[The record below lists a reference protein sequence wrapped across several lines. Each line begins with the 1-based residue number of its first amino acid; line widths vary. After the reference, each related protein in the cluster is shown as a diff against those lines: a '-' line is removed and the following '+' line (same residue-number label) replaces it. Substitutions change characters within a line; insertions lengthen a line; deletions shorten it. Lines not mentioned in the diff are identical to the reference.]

1 MISDRKLEHLLIC
14 ENYDVEF
21 KNKTTGFEDI
31 ELIHNVLPEIDKNEI
46 DLSTS
51 VFGKK
56 LNSPLFM
63 TAITGGH
70 PAAKNINKQLA
81 IAAENNRIAL
91 GVGSQRAACEHP
103 ELADT
108 YTVVR
113 ENAPDCLL
121 VGNIGAPQLNLAEK
135 AVEILDADILA
146 IHLNPLQESIQPEGD
161 LDARGYLDLINQIT
175 ESVDIPVVAKE
186 TGCGI
191 SGESAKALVDAG
203 VDFIDIEGAG
213 GTSWAAVE
221 TYRAEDRYLGE
232 VFWDWGIPTAISTV
246 EVTNA
251 VNVPVISS
259 GGIRTGLEAAKA
271 IALGADAV
279 GMALPFLKNSASQD
293 QLNKFIE
300 RFNDSLRIAMF
311 LVGANNIEELKQ
323 SKLVI
328 RGKTREWLSERGINK
343 HKKLFKEIKH
353 ERRSYRYWGISGSRK
368 KHDCCQD
375 W

>member
-1 MISDRKLEHLLIC
+1 M
-14 ENYDVEF
+14 EF

-31 ELIHNVLPEIDKNEI
+31 ELIHNVLPEIDKNDI

-56 LNSPLFM
+56 LDSPLFI

-70 PAAKNINKQLA
+70 PAAKEVNKQLA
-81 IAAENNRIAL
+81 IAAENNGIAL

-121 VGNIGAPQLNLAEK
+121 VGNIGAPQLNLAQK
-135 AVEILDADILA
+135 AVDILDADILA

-161 LDARGYLDLINQIT
+161 LDARGYTELINEIT
-175 ESVDIPVVAKE
+175 DAVDIPVLAKE

-191 SGESAKALVDAG
+191 SAESAKTLVETG

-232 VFWDWGIPTAISTV
+232 IFWDWGIPTAISTV

-279 GMALPFLKNSASQD
+279 GMALPFLKNCASQEA
-293 QLNKFIE
+293 LNTFIN

-323 SKLVI
+323 SNLVI
-328 RGKTREWLSERGINK
+328 RGKTREWLNERGINTK
-343 HKKLFKEIKH
+343 IYS
-353 ERRSYRYWGISGSRK
+353 RR
-368 KHDCCQD
+368 
-375 W
+375 

>member
-1 MISDRKLEHLLIC
+1 M
-14 ENYDVEF
+14 
-21 KNKTTGFEDI
+21 
-31 ELIHNVLPEIDKNEI
+31 
-46 DLSTS
+46 
-51 VFGKK
+51 
-56 LNSPLFM
+56 
-63 TAITGGH
+63 
-70 PAAKNINKQLA
+70 
-81 IAAENNRIAL
+81 
-91 GVGSQRAACEHP
+91 
-103 ELADT
+103 
-108 YTVVR
+108 
-113 ENAPDCLL
+113 L

-271 IALGADAV
+271 IA
-279 GMALPFLKNSASQD
+279 
-293 QLNKFIE
+293 
-300 RFNDSLRIAMF
+300 RIAMF

-328 RGKTREWLSERGINK
+328 RGKTREWLSERGINTK
-343 HKKLFKEIKH
+343 NYS
-353 ERRSYRYWGISGSRK
+353 RR
-368 KHDCCQD
+368 
-375 W
+375 

>member
-1 MISDRKLEHLLIC
+1 MISNRKLEHLLIC

-21 KNKTTGFEDI
+21 KNKTTGFEDV
-31 ELIHNVLPEIDKNEI
+31 ELIHNVLPEIDKDEI

-56 LNSPLFM
+56 LDSPLFI

-70 PAAKNINKQLA
+70 PAAKSINRQLA
-81 IAAENNRIAL
+81 IAAENHNIAL

-113 ENAPDCLL
+113 ENAPNCLL

-135 AVEILDADILA
+135 AIEILDADILA

-161 LDARGYLDLINQIT
+161 LDARGYLDLINRIT
-175 ESVDIPVVAKE
+175 ETVDIPVLAKE

-191 SGESAKALVDAG
+191 SGESAKKLVEAG
-203 VDFIDIEGAG
+203 VDYIDIEGAG

-221 TYRAEDRYLGE
+221 TYRADDRYFGE
-232 VFWDWGIPTAISTV
+232 LFWDWGIPTAISTA

-251 VNVPVISS
+251 VDVPVISS
-259 GGIRTGLEAAKA
+259 GGIRNALEAAKA

-279 GMALPFLKNSASQD
+279 GMALPFLKNSASQED
-293 QLNKFIE
+293 LNKFIN

-311 LVGANNIEELKQ
+311 LVGASNIEELKQ
-323 SKLVI
+323 SNLVI
-328 RGKTREWLSERGINK
+328 HGKTREWLNERGINTTNYA
-343 HKKLFKEIKH
+343 
-353 ERRSYRYWGISGSRK
+353 RR
-368 KHDCCQD
+368 
-375 W
+375 

>member
-21 KNKTTGFEDI
+21 KNKTNGFEDI

-56 LNSPLFM
+56 LDSPLFI

-70 PAAKNINKQLA
+70 PAAKGINKQLA
-81 IAAENNRIAL
+81 IAAESNNIAL
-91 GVGSQRAACEHP
+91 GVGSQRAACEHS
-103 ELADT
+103 ELEDT

-113 ENAPDCLL
+113 ENAPNCLL
-121 VGNIGAPQLNLAEK
+121 IGNIGAPQLNLAEK

-161 LDARGYLDLINQIT
+161 LDARGYTDLISKICD
-175 ESVDIPVVAKE
+175 SVKIPVLAKE

-191 SGESAKALVDAG
+191 SAESAKMLVDAG
-203 VDFIDIEGAG
+203 VDYIDIEGAG

-232 VFWDWGIPTAISTV
+232 LFWDWGIPTAISTA
-246 EVTNA
+246 EVVNA
-251 VNVPVISS
+251 VDVPVISS
-259 GGIRTGLEAAKA
+259 GGIRSGLEAAKA

-279 GMALPFLKNSASQD
+279 GMALPFLKNSNSQE
-293 QLNKFIE
+293 QLNKFIQ

-311 LVGANNIEELKQ
+311 LVGARNIDDLKQ
-323 SKLVI
+323 SNLVI
-328 RGKTREWLSERGINK
+328 RGKTREWLNERGINTK
-343 HKKLFKEIKH
+343 NYS
-353 ERRSYRYWGISGSRK
+353 RR
-368 KHDCCQD
+368 
-375 W
+375 

>member
-21 KNKTTGFEDI
+21 KDKNTGFEDI

-56 LNSPLFM
+56 LNSPLFI

-70 PAAKNINKQLA
+70 PAAKEVNKQLA
-81 IAAENNRIAL
+81 IAAENHRIAL

-108 YTVVR
+108 YSVVR

-121 VGNIGAPQLNLAEK
+121 VGNIGAPQLNLAQK

-161 LDARGYLDLINQIT
+161 LDARGYTELIGQIT
-175 ESVDIPVVAKE
+175 ETVDIPVLAKE

-191 SGESAKALVDAG
+191 SAESAKILVEAG

-232 VFWDWGIPTAISTV
+232 IFWDWGIPTAISTV

-279 GMALPFLKNSASQD
+279 GMALPFLKNCASQEA
-293 QLNKFIE
+293 LNTFID

-323 SKLVI
+323 SNLVI
-328 RGKTREWLSERGINK
+328 RGKTREWLNERGINTK
-343 HKKLFKEIKH
+343 SYS
-353 ERRSYRYWGISGSRK
+353 RR
-368 KHDCCQD
+368 
-375 W
+375 

>member
-21 KNKTTGFEDI
+21 KDKTTGFEDI
-31 ELIHNVLPEIDKNEI
+31 ELIHNVLPEIDKNDI
-46 DLSTS
+46 DLSTE

-56 LNSPLFM
+56 LNSPLFI

-70 PAAKNINKQLA
+70 PAAKEVNKQLA
-81 IAAENNRIAL
+81 IAAENHRIAL

-108 YTVVR
+108 YSVVR

-121 VGNIGAPQLNLAEK
+121 VGNIGAPQLNLAQK

-161 LDARGYLDLINQIT
+161 LDARGYTEMISEIT
-175 ESVDIPVVAKE
+175 DTVDIPVLAKE

-191 SGESAKALVDAG
+191 SAESARTLVDAG
-203 VDFIDIEGAG
+203 VDFIDVEGAG

-232 VFWDWGIPTAISTV
+232 IFWDWGIPTAISTV
-246 EVTNA
+246 EVTQA

-259 GGIRTGLEAAKA
+259 GGMRTGLEAAKA

-279 GMALPFLKNSASQD
+279 GMALPFLKNCASQEA
-293 QLNKFIE
+293 LNTFIN

-323 SKLVI
+323 SNLVI
-328 RGKTREWLSERGINK
+328 RGKTREWLNERGINTK
-343 HKKLFKEIKH
+343 IYS
-353 ERRSYRYWGISGSRK
+353 RR
-368 KHDCCQD
+368 
-375 W
+375 

>member
-31 ELIHNVLPEIDKNEI
+31 ELIHNALPEIDKQDI

-56 LNSPLFM
+56 LNSPLFIS
-63 TAITGGH
+63 AITGGH
-70 PAAKNINKQLA
+70 PAAKEINKQLA
-81 IAAENNRIAL
+81 IAAENNNIAL

-103 ELADT
+103 ELEDT

-113 ENAPDCLL
+113 ENAPNCLL
-121 VGNIGAPQLNLAEK
+121 IGNIGAPQLNLAQK

-161 LDARGYLDLINQIT
+161 LDARGYLDLISQIT
-175 ESVDIPVVAKE
+175 DSVDIPIMAKE

-191 SGESAKALVDAG
+191 SAESAKLLVDAG
-203 VDFIDIEGAG
+203 VDFIDIQGAG

-232 VFWDWGIPTAISTV
+232 TFWDWGIPTAISTA
-246 EVTNA
+246 EVVNA
-251 VNVPVISS
+251 VDVPVISS
-259 GGIRTGLEAAKA
+259 GGIRSGLEAAKA

-279 GMALPFLKNSASQD
+279 GMALPFLKNSTSQN
-293 QLNKFIE
+293 QLNTFIE
-300 RFNDSLRIAMF
+300 RFNNSLRLAMF
-311 LVGANNIEELKQ
+311 LVGASNINELKQ
-323 SKLVI
+323 SNLVI
-328 RGKTREWLSERGINK
+328 RGKTREWLNERGINTK
-343 HKKLFKEIKH
+343 NYS
-353 ERRSYRYWGISGSRK
+353 RR
-368 KHDCCQD
+368 
-375 W
+375 

>member
-21 KNKTTGFEDI
+21 KDKTTGFEDI

-46 DLSTS
+46 DLSTE

-56 LNSPLFM
+56 LDSPLFI

-70 PAAKNINKQLA
+70 PAAKEVNKQLA
-81 IAAENNRIAL
+81 IAAENNGIAL

-113 ENAPDCLL
+113 ENAPNCLL

-161 LDARGYLDLINQIT
+161 LDARGYTDLIAKIT
-175 ESVDIPVVAKE
+175 DTVDIPVLAKE

-191 SGESAKALVDAG
+191 SAESAKVLVDAG

-232 VFWDWGIPTAISTV
+232 IFWDWGIPTAISTV

-251 VNVPVISS
+251 VDVPVISS

-279 GMALPFLKNSASQD
+279 GMALPFLKNCKSQEA
-293 QLNKFIE
+293 LNTFIN

-323 SKLVI
+323 SNLVI
-328 RGKTREWLSERGINK
+328 RGKTREWLNERGINTK
-343 HKKLFKEIKH
+343 NYS
-353 ERRSYRYWGISGSRK
+353 RR
-368 KHDCCQD
+368 
-375 W
+375 

>member
-21 KNKTTGFEDI
+21 KDKTTGFEDI
-31 ELIHNVLPEIDKNEI
+31 ELIHNVLPEIDKREI

-51 VFGKK
+51 AFGKK
-56 LNSPLFM
+56 LDSPLFI

-70 PAAKNINKQLA
+70 PAAKSINKQLA
-81 IAAENNRIAL
+81 IAAENNNIAL

-108 YTVVR
+108 YTIVR
-113 ENAPDCLL
+113 ENAPNCLL

-161 LDARGYLDLINQIT
+161 LDARGYINLINKIT
-175 ESVDIPVVAKE
+175 ETVDIPVLAKE

-191 SGESAKALVDAG
+191 SAESAKKLVEAG
-203 VDFIDIEGAG
+203 IDYIDIEGAG

-221 TYRAEDRYLGE
+221 TYRAEDRYFGE
-232 VFWDWGIPTAISTV
+232 LFWDWGIPTAVSTV
-246 EVTNA
+246 EVTDA
-251 VNVPVISS
+251 VDVPVISS
-259 GGIRTGLEAAKA
+259 GGIRSGLEAAKA

-279 GMALPFLKNSASQD
+279 GMALPFLKNSASQED
-293 QLNKFIE
+293 LNKFIH

-311 LVGANNIEELKQ
+311 LVGASNIEELKH
-323 SKLVI
+323 SHLVI
-328 RGKTREWLSERGINK
+328 RGKTREWLNERGINTK
-343 HKKLFKEIKH
+343 NYS
-353 ERRSYRYWGISGSRK
+353 RR
-368 KHDCCQD
+368 
-375 W
+375 

>member
-14 ENYDVEF
+14 KNYDVEF

-31 ELIHNVLPEIDKNEI
+31 ELIHNALPEIDKNDI

-56 LNSPLFM
+56 LDSPLFI

-70 PAAKNINKQLA
+70 PASKEINKQLA
-81 IAAENNRIAL
+81 IVAEENNIAL

-108 YTVVR
+108 YSVVR
-113 ENAPDCLL
+113 DNAPDCLL
-121 VGNIGAPQLNLAEK
+121 VGNIGAPQLNLANK

-161 LDARGYLDLINQIT
+161 LDARGYLDLISKIT
-175 ESVDIPVVAKE
+175 DAVDIPVMAKE

-191 SGESAKALVDAG
+191 SGETAKQLADAG
-203 VDFIDIEGAG
+203 VSFIDIEGAG

-221 TYRAEDRYLGE
+221 TYRAEDRYYGE
-232 VFWDWGIPTAISTV
+232 LFWDWGIPTAISTA
-246 EVTNA
+246 EV
-251 VNVPVISS
+251 VNNVDIPVVSS
-259 GGIRTGLEAAKA
+259 GGIRSALEAAKA
-271 IALGADAV
+271 IALGADSV
-279 GMALPFLKNSASQD
+279 GMALPFLKKSISHEELTQFI
-293 QLNKFIE
+293 NK
-300 RFNDSLRIAMF
+300 FNDSLRIAMF

-323 SKLVI
+323 SKLVV
-328 RGKTREWLSERGINK
+328 RGKTREWLNERGINTK
-343 HKKLFKEIKH
+343 NYS
-353 ERRSYRYWGISGSRK
+353 RR
-368 KHDCCQD
+368 
-375 W
+375 

>member
-31 ELIHNVLPEIDKNEI
+31 ELIHNVLPEIHKNDI

-56 LNSPLFM
+56 LDSPLFI

-70 PAAKNINKQLA
+70 PTAKNINKQLA
-81 IAAENNRIAL
+81 VAAENNGIAL

-103 ELADT
+103 ELIDT
-108 YTVVR
+108 YSIVR

-121 VGNIGAPQLNLAEK
+121 VGNIGAPQLSLAEK

-161 LDARGYLDLINQIT
+161 LDARGYLDLIGQIT

-191 SGESAKALVDAG
+191 SAESARALVGAG
-203 VDFIDIEGAG
+203 VDYIDIEGAG

-232 VFWDWGIPTAISTV
+232 IFWDWGIPTAVSTV
-246 EVTNA
+246 EVVNA
-251 VNVPVISS
+251 VDVPVISS

-279 GMALPFLKNSASQD
+279 GMALPFLKNSASQE

-311 LVGANNIEELKQ
+311 LVGANSIDELKQ
-323 SKLVI
+323 SSLVI
-328 RGKTREWLSERGINK
+328 RGKTREWLTERGINTK
-343 HKKLFKEIKH
+343 IYS
-353 ERRSYRYWGISGSRK
+353 RR
-368 KHDCCQD
+368 
-375 W
+375 

>member
-21 KNKTTGFEDI
+21 KEKTTGFEDI
-31 ELIHNVLPEIDKNEI
+31 ELIHNVLPEIDKNDI

-56 LNSPLFM
+56 LDSPLFI

-70 PAAKNINKQLA
+70 PAAKEVNKQLA
-81 IAAENNRIAL
+81 IAAENHRIAL

-108 YTVVR
+108 YSVVR

-121 VGNIGAPQLNLAEK
+121 VGNIGAPQLNLAQK

-161 LDARGYLDLINQIT
+161 LDARGYTDLIGRIT
-175 ESVDIPVVAKE
+175 DIVDIPVLAKE

-191 SGESAKALVDAG
+191 SAESAKTLVDAG
-203 VDFIDIEGAG
+203 IDFIDVEGAG

-221 TYRAEDRYLGE
+221 TYRADDRYLGE
-232 VFWDWGIPTAISTV
+232 IFWDWGIPTAVSTV

-251 VNVPVISS
+251 VDVPVISS

-279 GMALPFLKNSASQD
+279 GMALPFLKNCASQEA
-293 QLNKFIE
+293 LNTFIN

-323 SKLVI
+323 SNLVI
-328 RGKTREWLSERGINK
+328 RGKTREWLNERGINTK
-343 HKKLFKEIKH
+343 IYS
-353 ERRSYRYWGISGSRK
+353 RR
-368 KHDCCQD
+368 
-375 W
+375 

>member
-14 ENYDVEF
+14 KNYDVEF
-21 KNKTTGFEDI
+21 KDKTTGFEDI
-31 ELIHNVLPEIDKNEI
+31 ELIHNALPEIDKNEI

-56 LNSPLFM
+56 LDSPLFI

-70 PAAKNINKQLA
+70 PTAKDINRQLA
-81 IAAENNRIAL
+81 IAAEKHKIAL

-103 ELADT
+103 ELEDT
-108 YTVVR
+108 YSIVR
-113 ENAPDCLL
+113 DNAPDCLL
-121 VGNIGAPQLNLAEK
+121 VGNIGAPQLNLANK

-161 LDARGYLDLINQIT
+161 LDARGYLDSISKIT
-175 ESVDIPVVAKE
+175 DLVDIPVMAKE

-191 SGESAKALVDAG
+191 SAETAKQLVDAG
-203 VDFIDIEGAG
+203 ISYVDVEGAG

-221 TYRAEDRYLGE
+221 TYRSEDRYYGE
-232 VFWDWGIPTAISTV
+232 LFWDWGIPTAVSTA
-246 EVTNA
+246 EVANA

-259 GGIRTGLEAAKA
+259 GGIRSGLDAAKA
-271 IALGADAV
+271 IALGADSV
-279 GMALPFLKNSASQD
+279 GMALPFLKKSVSQEELD
-293 QLNKFIE
+293 QFIN

-328 RGKTREWLSERGINK
+328 SGKTRQWLDDRGIN
-343 HKKLFKEIKH
+343 IKNYS
-353 ERRSYRYWGISGSRK
+353 RR
-368 KHDCCQD
+368 
-375 W
+375 

>member
-21 KNKTTGFEDI
+21 KDKTTGFEDI
-31 ELIHNVLPEIDKNEI
+31 ELIHNVLPEIDKNDI
-46 DLSTS
+46 DLSTE

-56 LNSPLFM
+56 LDSPLFI

-70 PAAKNINKQLA
+70 PAAKDVNKQLA
-81 IAAENNRIAL
+81 IAAENNGIAL

-103 ELADT
+103 ELEDT

-121 VGNIGAPQLNLAEK
+121 VGNIGAPQLSLAEK

-161 LDARGYLDLINQIT
+161 LDARGYIGMIHQIT
-175 ESVDIPVVAKE
+175 ESVDIPILAKE

-191 SGESAKALVDAG
+191 SGESAKILVDAG

-221 TYRAEDRYLGE
+221 TYRADDRYLGE

-279 GMALPFLKNSASQD
+279 GMALPFLKNCASQEA
-293 QLNKFIE
+293 LNTFIN

-323 SKLVI
+323 SNLVI
-328 RGKTREWLSERGINK
+328 RGKTREWLDERGINTK
-343 HKKLFKEIKH
+343 VYS
-353 ERRSYRYWGISGSRK
+353 RR
-368 KHDCCQD
+368 
-375 W
+375 

>member
-14 ENYDVEF
+14 KNYDVEF

-31 ELIHNVLPEIDKNEI
+31 ELIHNALPEVDKNEI

-56 LNSPLFM
+56 LDSPLFI

-70 PAAKNINKQLA
+70 PAAKEVNKQLA
-81 IAAENNRIAL
+81 IAAEENNIAL

-108 YTVVR
+108 YSVVR

-121 VGNIGAPQLNLAEK
+121 VGNIGAPQLNLANK

-161 LDARGYLDLINQIT
+161 LDARGYLELISKITDL
-175 ESVDIPVVAKE
+175 VDIPVMAKE

-191 SGESAKALVDAG
+191 SAETAKQLADAG
-203 VDFIDIEGAG
+203 VSFIDVEGAG

-221 TYRAEDRYLGE
+221 TYRADDRYYGE
-232 VFWDWGIPTAISTV
+232 LFWDWGIPTAISTA
-246 EVTNA
+246 EV
-251 VNVPVISS
+251 VNTVDVPVISS

-271 IALGADAV
+271 IALGADSV
-279 GMALPFLKNSASQD
+279 GMALPFLKKSISQED
-293 QLNKFIE
+293 LNQFINQ
-300 RFNDSLRIAMF
+300 FNDSLRIAMF

-328 RGKTREWLSERGINK
+328 RGKTKQWLEDRGINTRNYS
-343 HKKLFKEIKH
+343 
-353 ERRSYRYWGISGSRK
+353 RR
-368 KHDCCQD
+368 
-375 W
+375 

>member
-31 ELIHNVLPEIDKNEI
+31 ELIHNVLPEIDKNDI

-56 LNSPLFM
+56 LDSPLFI

-70 PAAKNINKQLA
+70 PTAKNINKQLA
-81 IAAENNRIAL
+81 VAAENNGIAL

-103 ELADT
+103 ELIDT
-108 YTVVR
+108 YSVVR
-113 ENAPDCLL
+113 ENAQDCLL
-121 VGNIGAPQLNLAEK
+121 VGNIGAPQLSLAEK

-146 IHLNPLQESIQPEGD
+146 IHLNTLQESIQPEGD
-161 LDARGYLDLINQIT
+161 LDARGYLDLIGQIT

-191 SGESAKALVDAG
+191 SAESAKALVGAG
-203 VDFIDIEGAG
+203 VNYIDIEGAG

-232 VFWDWGIPTAISTV
+232 IFWDWGIPTAVSTV
-246 EVTNA
+246 EVVNA
-251 VNVPVISS
+251 VDVPVISS

-279 GMALPFLKNSASQD
+279 GMALPFLKNFASQE

-311 LVGANNIEELKQ
+311 LVGANSIDELKE
-323 SKLVI
+323 SSLVI
-328 RGKTREWLSERGINK
+328 RGKTREWLTERGINTK
-343 HKKLFKEIKH
+343 IYS
-353 ERRSYRYWGISGSRK
+353 RR
-368 KHDCCQD
+368 
-375 W
+375 

>member
-21 KNKTTGFEDI
+21 KDKTNGFEDI
-31 ELIHNVLPEIDKNEI
+31 ELIHNVLPEIDKQEI
-46 DLSTS
+46 DLSTDA
-51 VFGKK
+51 FGKK
-56 LNSPLFM
+56 LDSPLFI

-70 PAAKNINKQLA
+70 PAAKEINKQLA
-81 IAAENNRIAL
+81 IAAENNGIAM
-91 GVGSQRAACEHP
+91 GVGSQRAACEHS
-103 ELADT
+103 ELEDT
-108 YTVVR
+108 YTIVR

-161 LDARGYLDLINQIT
+161 LDARGYIDLISQIT
-175 ESVDIPVVAKE
+175 DSVSIPVLAKE

-191 SGESAKALVDAG
+191 SAESAQLLVNAG
-203 VDFIDIEGAG
+203 VNYIDIEGAG

-232 VFWDWGIPTAISTV
+232 IFWDWGIPTAISTA
-246 EVTNA
+246 EVVNA
-251 VNVPVISS
+251 VDVPVISS

-279 GMALPFLKNSASQD
+279 GMALPFLKNSSSQEN
-293 QLNKFIE
+293 LNKFIQ

-311 LVGANNIEELKQ
+311 LVGASNIEELKR
-323 SKLVI
+323 SNLVI
-328 RGKTREWLSERGINK
+328 RGKTREWLNERGINTK
-343 HKKLFKEIKH
+343 NYS
-353 ERRSYRYWGISGSRK
+353 RR
-368 KHDCCQD
+368 
-375 W
+375 

>member
-21 KNKTTGFEDI
+21 KEKTTGFEDI
-31 ELIHNVLPEIDKNEI
+31 ELIHNVLPEIDKNDI
-46 DLSTS
+46 DLSTD

-56 LNSPLFM
+56 LDSPLFI

-70 PAAKNINKQLA
+70 PAAKDVNKQLA
-81 IAAENNRIAL
+81 IAAENNGIAL

-103 ELADT
+103 ELEDT

-161 LDARGYLDLINQIT
+161 LDARGYIDMIHQIT
-175 ESVDIPVVAKE
+175 EGVDIPILAKE

-191 SGESAKALVDAG
+191 SGESAKLLVDAG

-232 VFWDWGIPTAISTV
+232 IFWDWGIPTAISTV

-259 GGIRTGLEAAKA
+259 GGIRSGLEAAKA

-279 GMALPFLKNSASQD
+279 GMALPFLKNCASQEA
-293 QLNKFIE
+293 LNTFIN

-323 SKLVI
+323 SNLVI
-328 RGKTREWLSERGINK
+328 RGKTREWLDERGINTK
-343 HKKLFKEIKH
+343 VYS
-353 ERRSYRYWGISGSRK
+353 RR
-368 KHDCCQD
+368 
-375 W
+375 

>member
-31 ELIHNVLPEIDKNEI
+31 ELIHNVLPEVNKQDI

-56 LNSPLFM
+56 LDSPLFI

-70 PAAKNINKQLA
+70 PASKKVNKHLA
-81 IAAENNRIAL
+81 IAAENNNIAL

-103 ELADT
+103 ELEDT
-108 YTVVR
+108 YTIIR
-113 ENAPDCLL
+113 DNAPSCLL

-135 AVEILDADILA
+135 AVDILDADILA

-161 LDARGYLDLINQIT
+161 LDARGYTDLISQIT
-175 ESVDIPVVAKE
+175 DSIKIPVLAKE

-191 SGESAKALVDAG
+191 SAESSEVLVDAG

-221 TYRAEDRYLGE
+221 TYRADDRYLGE
-232 VFWDWGIPTAISTV
+232 IFWDWGIPTAISTV

-251 VNVPVISS
+251 VDVPVISS

-279 GMALPFLKNSASQD
+279 GMALPFLKNYNSQEA
-293 QLNKFIE
+293 LNKFIE

-311 LVGANNIEELKQ
+311 LVGAENIEELKQ
-323 SKLVI
+323 SNLVI
-328 RGKTREWLSERGINK
+328 RGKTREWLNERGINTK
-343 HKKLFKEIKH
+343 IYS
-353 ERRSYRYWGISGSRK
+353 RR
-368 KHDCCQD
+368 
-375 W
+375 

>member
-21 KNKTTGFEDI
+21 KDKTTGFEDI
-31 ELIHNVLPEIDKNEI
+31 ELVHNVLPEVDKNEI

-56 LNSPLFM
+56 LDSPLFI

-70 PAAKNINKQLA
+70 PAAKEVNKQLA
-81 IAAENNRIAL
+81 IAAENNGIAL

-108 YTVVR
+108 YSVVR

-121 VGNIGAPQLNLAEK
+121 VGNIGAPQLNLAQK

-161 LDARGYLDLINQIT
+161 LDARGYTDLIGKIT
-175 ESVDIPVVAKE
+175 DTVDIPVLAKE

-191 SGESAKALVDAG
+191 SAESARTLVEAG
-203 VDFIDIEGAG
+203 IDFIDIEGAG

-221 TYRAEDRYLGE
+221 TYRAQDRYLGE
-232 VFWDWGIPTAISTV
+232 IFWDWGIPTAISTV
-246 EVTNA
+246 EVRNA
-251 VNVPVISS
+251 VDVPVISS

-279 GMALPFLKNSASQD
+279 GMALPFLKNCASQEA
-293 QLNKFIE
+293 LNTFID

-323 SKLVI
+323 SNLVI
-328 RGKTREWLSERGINK
+328 RGKTREWLNERGINTK
-343 HKKLFKEIKH
+343 IYS
-353 ERRSYRYWGISGSRK
+353 RR
-368 KHDCCQD
+368 
-375 W
+375 

>member
-1 MISDRKLEHLLIC
+1 MISNRKLEHLLIC

-31 ELIHNVLPEIDKNEI
+31 ELIHNVLPEIDKNDI

-56 LNSPLFM
+56 LDSPLFI

-70 PAAKNINKQLA
+70 PAAKEINKQLA
-81 IAAENNRIAL
+81 IAAENNGIAL

-103 ELADT
+103 ELEDT

-161 LDARGYLDLINQIT
+161 LDARGYTDLIAQIT
-175 ESVDIPVVAKE
+175 DSVKIPVLAKE

-191 SGESAKALVDAG
+191 SAESAKILVDAG

-232 VFWDWGIPTAISTV
+232 TFWDWGIPTAISTA
-246 EVTNA
+246 EVVNN

-279 GMALPFLKNSASQD
+279 GMALPFLKNCSSQEA
-293 QLNKFIE
+293 LNTFVK

-323 SKLVI
+323 SRLVI
-328 RGKTREWLSERGINK
+328 RGKTREWLNERGINTQ
-343 HKKLFKEIKH
+343 IYS
-353 ERRSYRYWGISGSRK
+353 RR
-368 KHDCCQD
+368 
-375 W
+375 